1 VATSSRSITIEMGKR
16 RRAMLVTMAREANRA
31 VVYWLRR
38 GDARNAVAAARRRA
52 DYMAQAR
59 A

>member
-1 VATSSRSITIEMGKR
+1 MAANYRSI
-16 RRAMLVTMAREANRA
+16 AFVAMAREANRA

-38 GDARNAVAAARRRA
+38 GDIGMAAAAACRRA